1 MAPGRTRAFLRV
13 HTIDRLGLRHG
24 NAVCSQFI
32 PGLLRFAIHLSTH
45 TKLYRT
51 RFRMMQGRGRN
62 NFALFI
68 VFATS
73 VGHGVAQAPPPPIP
87 PGSGSCTNVSSTGFT
102 VSYEAW
108 LGSPANTSAAAYVG
122 LFRSVSTPLSQPSAL
137 LIATR
142 SVEIGNE
149 SGAVDAVATAHGLL
163 APATTYTMRWRF
175 RPALN
180 DSTINFGFGWGAWGA
195 LFNCTTLNASFD
207 TPSRPS
213 EMSAASKTP
222 ARSTQLMPAKHTN
235 TSARVPRVGATSV
248 GKDADSARHAIHAA
262 RPSATAK
269 TIRLY
274 RSSEF
279 TIDDVDFLSNH
290 NSADERGEVRNIYP
304 PIQPSSDSQ
313 SQ

>member
-1 MAPGRTRAFLRV
+1 MDMQLAVNSFLAFFDSPFTYEYITR
-13 HTIDRLGLRHG
+13 
-24 NAVCSQFI
+24 
-32 PGLLRFAIHLSTH
+32 
-45 TKLYRT
+45 TKLIRT
-51 RFRMMQGRGRN
+51 RFRMMQGRGRVHN

-73 VGHGVAQAPPPPIP
+73 VGHGVAQTPPPPIP

-108 LGSPANTSAAAYVG
+108 LAGSPANTSAAAYVG

-137 LIATR
+137 LIATH
-142 SVEIGNE
+142 SVQNMGNE

-195 LFNCTTLNASFD
+195 PFNCTTLNASFD

-222 ARSTQLMPAKHTN
+222 ARSTQLMPAKHTMN
-235 TSARVPRVGATSV
+235 TSARSRVCATSV

-262 RPSATAK
+262 RPSATTAK

-304 PIQPSSDSQ
+304 PIQPSSDSR